1 MDLSVQTRN
10 RSYKPR
16 LLKEVFKQVGPD
28 FFIFR
33 AENSFYKI
41 SNLKLSNN
49 PLKTL
54 KKKKKLMDEARKKLR
69 LNCRWSLHPWRR
81 LECSES

>member
-1 MDLSVQTRN
+1 MDLSVQTQN

-16 LLKEVFKQVGPD
+16 LLKKSLRGQD
-28 FFIFR
+28 LFIFR

-41 SNLKLSNN
+41 SNLKLADN

-54 KKKKKLMDEARKKLR
+54 KKKENTDG
-69 LNCRWSLHPWRR
+69 WSKREVT
-81 LECSES
+81 LEL

>member
-16 LLKEVFKQVGPD
+16 LLKKSLNRSRLVHFS
-28 FFIFR
+28 R
-33 AENSFYKI
+33 RNSFYKL
-41 SNLKLSNN
+41 SNLKLSEN

-54 KKKKKLMDEARKKLR
+54 QKKEKTDGLGKREVT
-69 LNCRWSLHPWRR
+69 
-81 LECSES
+81 LEL

>member
-54 KKKKKLMDEARKKLR
+54 KKKKKTDGWGTKEVT
-69 LNCRWSLHPWRR
+69 
-81 LECSES
+81 LEL